1 MQYRK
6 ILENGIVI
14 RSTRPEDSEQLE
26 ELQVKVFPTLADDER
41 FKAEHYRRHLEIFPE
56 GQFVAADGERI
67 VGMTTTIRY
76 NFDFDQDDHTF
87 EEMID
92 GGWISTHDPGGQWLY
107 GLDLG
112 VDPDYRR
119 MGIARELYLARQW
132 LVEKLD
138 LQGQVTVGMPSGY
151 GKLKGHMSAEEYFE
165 KLVSGQLVDPTIST
179 QMKIGFQP
187 KKLIANYLNDPV
199 CDNYGV
205 LIVLPRE
212 AAS

>member
-1 MQYRK
+1 MRYLK
-6 ILENGIVI
+6 KLKNGIII
-14 RSTRPEDSEQLE
+14 RSTGRDDAAQLEQL
-26 ELQVKVFPTLADDER
+26 QIKVFPTLADDER
-41 FKAEHYRRHLEIFPE
+41 FKAEHYLRHLEVFPE
-56 GQFVAADGERI
+56 GQFVAAGGKRV

-76 NFDFDQDDHTF
+76 NFNFDRVDHTF

-92 GGWISTHDPGGQWLY
+92 GGWLGTHEPKGRWLY

-119 MGIARELYLARQW
+119 MGIAHELYHARQW
-132 LVEKLD
+132 LVEKLN

-151 GKLKGHMSAEEYFE
+151 GKLKDRMTAEEYFK
-165 KLVSGQLVDPTIST
+165 KLVAGQIADPTIST

-205 LIVLPRE
+205 LIVLPRQTQ
-212 AAS
+212 